1 MCPLFAGGSVMVSK
15 RIVLHFPHR
24 LVDQPLVYK
33 LVKEFDLQFNIL
45 KAFVTP
51 NEEGLMVLELTG
63 RRENFDKGVE
73 YLQSCGVRI
82 QSLSQDVVR
91 NEKKCTNCGV
101 CVPICPTEALVVEPE
116 TRKVLF
122 HNKKCIACELCV
134 NICPPRAMEVH
145 F

>member
-1 MCPLFAGGSVMVSK
+1 MVSR

-24 LVDQPLVYK
+24 LVNQPIIYK
-33 LVKEFDLQFNIL
+33 LVKEYDLQFNIL

-51 NEEGLMVLELTG
+51 QEEGLMVLELSG
-63 RRENFDKGVE
+63 KKENFAKGME
-73 YLQSCGVRI
+73 YLESCGVRI
-82 QSLSQDVVR
+82 QPLSQDVVR
-91 NEKKCTNCGV
+91 NEDKCTNCGV
-101 CVPICPTEALVVEPE
+101 CVPICPTEALVVDPQ

-134 NICPPRAMEVH
+134 KICPPRAMEVS

>member
-1 MCPLFAGGSVMVSK
+1 
-15 RIVLHFPHR
+15 
-24 LVDQPLVYK
+24 

-51 NEEGLMVLELTG
+51 QEEGLMVVELNG
-63 RRENFDKGVE
+63 KRENFDKGIE

-91 NEKKCTNCGV
+91 NENKCTNCGV
-101 CVPICPTEALVVEPE
+101 CVPICPTEALVVDLE
-116 TRKVLF
+116 TRKVVF
-122 HNKKCIACELCV
+122 HSKKCIACELCV
-134 NICPPRAMEVH
+134 KICPPRAMEVH